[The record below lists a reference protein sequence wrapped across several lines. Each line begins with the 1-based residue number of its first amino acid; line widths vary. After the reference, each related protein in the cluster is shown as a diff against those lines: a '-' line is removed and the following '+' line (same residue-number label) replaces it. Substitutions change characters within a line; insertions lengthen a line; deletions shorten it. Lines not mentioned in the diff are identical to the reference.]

1 MGWVVAIAI
10 AIAIVIVV
18 CIVFLDDGLQLA
30 DHQVQGHGVESHGHN
45 DVCVAL
51 GRLHKLQVH
60 GADGVDVLG
69 DDAFQGTPALHL

>member
-1 MGWVVAIAI
+1 MVVCYYYKTIYYCCYCTERKLFHGSLGWVVAI

-30 DHQVQGHGVESHGHN
+30 DHQVQGHGVESHGHD

-51 GRLHKLQVH
+51 GRLHEL
-60 GADGVDVLG
+60 
-69 DDAFQGTPALHL
+69 